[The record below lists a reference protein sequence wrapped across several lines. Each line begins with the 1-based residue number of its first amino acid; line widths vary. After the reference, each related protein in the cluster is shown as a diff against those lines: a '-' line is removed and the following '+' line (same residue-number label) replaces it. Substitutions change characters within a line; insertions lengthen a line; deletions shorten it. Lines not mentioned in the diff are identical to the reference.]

1 MQREFKKFKIKMNKK
16 VQNFT
21 RLVSLFLKLGFVT
34 VLIFFVVLFLIG
46 TPSKVVNDLFSTSNN
61 FSFNA
66 AYMSE
71 DEFIHLLTPY
81 AKQVEET
88 HGTRPS
94 ILIAQAALE
103 SDWGNSTLSRDS
115 NNYFGIK
122 DPNGTQYAT
131 KEFYNNEWESIQ
143 ASFKYYD
150 SLEASIVDYANLITH
165 GTSWDSNLYY
175 DAIEATNYKDAAYAL
190 QKAGYATDPTYA
202 DKLIHLIEQHH
213 LYEIDR

>member
-1 MQREFKKFKIKMNKK
+1 MQREFKKFKRKTTKR

-21 RLVSLFLKLGFVT
+21 RLFSLFLKLGFAT
-34 VLIFFVVLFLIG
+34 ILIFFVVLFLIG
-46 TPSKVVNDLFSTSNN
+46 TPSKIVSDYFTTSSN
-61 FSFNA
+61 FIFNA
-66 AYMSE
+66 EYMSE
-71 DEFIHLLTPY
+71 DEFVRLLTPY

-103 SDWGNSTLSRDS
+103 SDWGNSSLSRDS

-122 DPNGTQYAT
+122 APDGTQYAT

-143 ASFKYYD
+143 ATFQYYD
-150 SLEASIVDYANLITH
+150 SLEDSIVDYANLIAN
-165 GTSWDSNLYY
+165 GTSWDSNLYKG
-175 DAIEATNYKDAAYAL
+175 AIEATNYIDAAYAL

-202 DKLIHLIEQHH
+202 EKLIHLIEQYH